1 MILSNPTL
9 FDPIGSYLSKF
20 MIIPGSPT
28 NRLQDRSVEH
38 RGQKPK
44 YQICFDNLGTENAEV
59 DEKGE
64 TSSEEPNNLDAAEII
79 HELPANS
86 ESKNDQETLEK
97 SDNNEIIS
105 KKDEDKVRLSKF

>member
-1 MILSNPTL
+1 MT
-9 FDPIGSYLSKF
+9 
-20 MIIPGSPT
+20 IPGSPT

-64 TSSEEPNNLDAAEII
+64 TSSEEPKNLDAAEFS
-79 HELPANS
+79 HELPVNRK
-86 ESKNDQETLEK
+86 SKNDQEPLEK
-97 SDNNEIIS
+97 PDNTEISSI
-105 KKDEDKVRLSKF
+105 KDADKVRLSKFII